1 MEEKRELF
9 CNACAKKIKMENG
22 ILHEDVF
29 EGKKAWGYF
38 SKKDAVYH
46 SFILCEDCYDKIVS
60 SFAIPPGVAEMTE
73 LL

>member
-1 MEEKRELF
+1 MNERRERF
-9 CNACAKKIKMENG
+9 CNACAKKIQIENS
-22 ILHEDVF
+22 ILREDVF

-38 SKKDAVYH
+38 SHKDGIYH

-60 SFAIPPGVAEMTE
+60 GFAIPVKEEEMTE